1 MSFISDIVDFA
12 GGAIEWLGSN
22 SVGAQLAKTAALG
35 FIVNQTQEN
44 TQRPNNA
51 VTPQAQDPIPNRGVR
66 LQVTAN
72 PENRIPVVYGQCH
85 ISGLMTDA
93 EMVNNNQT
101 LWLTYTICERTGTL
115 LSTSAQSVI
124 SFLNV
129 YINDQ
134 QVVFDTNGYTVLHTL
149 DRNGT
154 IDRSLSGLVDIYLY
168 NNGST
173 NGTNTATPAY
183 DLMPS
188 WSNQYTMNEL
198 VFAVIKLTYNPE
210 RGLQKIPEFRFHV
223 SNTITLPGDAVYDY
237 MTNTRYGA
245 GIAPGEI
252 YSG

>member
-1 MSFISDIVDFA
+1 MSFLNDIVEFA
-12 GGAIEWLGSN
+12 GGAIEWLGGN

-44 TQRPNNA
+44 VQRPNNA
-51 VTPQAQDPIPNRGVR
+51 VTAQAQDPVPDRGVR
-66 LQVTAN
+66 LQVSAN
-72 PENRIPVVYGQCH
+72 PESKIPVVYGECH
-85 ISGLMTDA
+85 LGGLMSDA

-101 LWLTYTICERTGTL
+101 LWLTYTICERTGIK
-115 LSTSAQSVI
+115 LSDGQQSVI
-124 SFLNV
+124 SFLDV

-134 QVVFDTNGYTVLHTL
+134 SVVFDANGHTVIGTR

-154 IDRSLSGLVDIYLY
+154 LDSSLQGLAEIYLY

-173 NGTNTATPAY
+173 GGTNTATPAY

-223 SNTITLPGDAVYDY
+223 SNTITLPGDSVYDY

-245 GIAPGEI
+245 GIPPGEI